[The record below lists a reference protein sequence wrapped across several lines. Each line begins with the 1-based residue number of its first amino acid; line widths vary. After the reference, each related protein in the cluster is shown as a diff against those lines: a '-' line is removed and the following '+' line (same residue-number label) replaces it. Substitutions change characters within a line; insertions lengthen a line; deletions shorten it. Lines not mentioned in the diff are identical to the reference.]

1 MSKEV
6 VFYGIGAA
14 AAALTA
20 FFVPFPMKAAAAFVQ
35 LSFFHSY
42 IPCLQA

>member
-1 MSKEV
+1 MGLV
-6 VFYGIGAA
+6 LPPAT
-14 AAALTA
+14 LTA
-20 FFVPFPMKAAAAFVQ
+20 FFVPFHMKAAAAFVR